1 MTPRRVILAPRSR
14 ATGAEAK
21 KASRSQSLERG
32 LDILETIAGESGE
45 VGVRELAR
53 RLGLSPTIVQRLV
66 TSLAGRGYTEKDADT
81 QRYRLGH
88 RAGARRQRRGRFRLP
103 RGGAPRARAAGT
115 PAPAER
121 LRVGAARRPRH
132 LSPGGAGRRPGGDQ
146 GQPGQRNAAA
156 QHQRRQGAAGG
167 AVRRRGAQDP
177 GQPQASRPHA
187 AQHHRPRR
195 ADRLARQS
203 APPGLCLGQRGE
215 HSGRAVGGCADPRP
229 QRRSGRGAE
238 RGLSQ
243 VSRFGAD
250 ACQRRASGER
260 GGAAHLA
267 AAWHAACNGVEW
279 THGECVRRDMMNKTI
294 WLAAVAAGA
303 LLTQPVLAQ
312 QPIVIGVS
320 TPQTGVAAVASE
332 WEMWGANLAVEEI
345 NQAGGLL
352 GRKVE
357 LMVLDNKC
365 NPSEAVNVANK
376 LVEAKVVA
384 VEGAHCS
391 SAHLASMKIMADA
404 KIPIVTGIASNP
416 QITALAGPG
425 RNEYS
430 FRISPSDSAMMDALG
445 IYLGNKKVFK
455 TVAIVGEDT
464 DFGRGGADA
473 FKAVADK
480 AGVTVVSTDFHPQ
493 NAPDFTSILTRLQQ
507 RRPDAIATFQVGGD
521 SINFLRQAMQFGVRI
536 PYTGR
541 IELGGRNQ
549 PIIEAGGMEKSI
561 SAWTY
566 NATIDAP
573 ENKAFVAKIR
583 AKHNSEPYL
592 QTWGAY
598 DSIRVIAQAIKQAG
612 STDGEKIKDA
622 IKKLKFTTVI
632 GKTVTFDDHNSAGR
646 FVVLQTVV
654 DKKVGV
660 ADIVE
665 VK

>member
-1 MTPRRVILAPRSR
+1 
-14 ATGAEAK
+14 
-21 KASRSQSLERG
+21 
-32 LDILETIAGESGE
+32 
-45 VGVRELAR
+45 
-53 RLGLSPTIVQRLV
+53 
-66 TSLAGRGYTEKDADT
+66 
-81 QRYRLGH
+81 
-88 RAGARRQRRGRFRLP
+88 
-103 RGGAPRARAAGT
+103 
-115 PAPAER
+115 
-121 LRVGAARRPRH
+121 
-132 LSPGGAGRRPGGDQ
+132 
-146 GQPGQRNAAA
+146 
-156 QHQRRQGAAGG
+156 
-167 AVRRRGAQDP
+167 
-177 GQPQASRPHA
+177 
-187 AQHHRPRR
+187 
-195 ADRLARQS
+195 
-203 APPGLCLGQRGE
+203 
-215 HSGRAVGGCADPRP
+215 
-229 QRRSGRGAE
+229 
-238 RGLSQ
+238 
-243 VSRFGAD
+243 
-250 ACQRRASGER
+250 
-260 GGAAHLA
+260 
-267 AAWHAACNGVEW
+267 
-279 THGECVRRDMMNKTI
+279 MNKTI

-303 LLTQPVLAQ
+303 LLAQPVLAQ

-352 GRKVE
+352 GGRKVE

-445 IYLGNKKVFK
+445 IYLGNKKLFK

-521 SINFLRQAMQFGVRI
+521 SINFLRQAMQLGVRI

-573 ENKAFVAKIR
+573 ENKAFVAKIK

-598 DSIRVIAQAIKQAG
+598 DSIRVIAQAIKEAG
-612 STDGEKIKDA
+612 STDGEKVKNA
-622 IKKLKFTTVI
+622 IKNLKFTTVI